1 MATPNYAILC
11 CFARYANNRTA
22 QNKIQL
28 SLSSLYISIFVFKP
42 LFYALLSPCFFFP
55 FPFILPPNFPTVR
68 NNFPNPKLHPL
79 ILTLQTKK
87 YTSAQLLMQNA
98 KKMPKLRHLSLAL
111 ILSVDR

>member
-1 MATPNYAILC
+1 MQNYAMPRTLC
-11 CFARYANNRTA
+11 KKPNSSGPNSVS
-22 QNKIQL
+22 KISVTKYL
-28 SLSSLYISIFVFKP
+28 SH
-42 LFYALLSPCFFFP
+42 ALLSPCFFFP
-55 FPFILPPNFPTVR
+55 FPFILPPTLPTVR
-68 NNFPNPKLHPL
+68 NSLPNPKLHPL